1 MPLRAR
7 YHSEGVL
14 CGLRM
19 TSKGQCWI
27 ASSNM
32 SESQK
37 CTKSTIRAS
46 TPHLR
51 TLPPHPWSQPPP
63 LPPSPSTS
71 TSERLSYPIIHPLLT
86 SFKDLDK
93 MASSSTIDI
102 PSTLLQSVRK
112 FRLTPSKVPISAQIF
127 KIDKKSLTL
136 QLEETLSTG
145 LSSVED
151 LVEQLPENSPRFLI
165 VNYKLQHHDGRVSY
179 VRLPPPLI
187 PLRQL

>member
-1 MPLRAR
+1 
-7 YHSEGVL
+7 
-14 CGLRM
+14 
-19 TSKGQCWI
+19 
-27 ASSNM
+27 
-32 SESQK
+32 
-37 CTKSTIRAS
+37 
-46 TPHLR
+46 
-51 TLPPHPWSQPPP
+51 
-63 LPPSPSTS
+63 
-71 TSERLSYPIIHPLLT
+71 
-86 SFKDLDK
+86 

-127 KIDKKSLTL
+127 KIDRKSLTL

-179 VRLPPPLI
+179 PLFLLYWAPQTSSLEQSTLYASALSNFAAKADIGKVIDVRDGEMSAKHLHERLGA
-187 PLRQL
+187 